1 MEDFKF
7 ISQITN
13 DPHGCSIHMIF
24 EGLLTLQNAPLI
36 KESLKEPLHEYD
48 SVDLIAKDVTGIDVS
63 FLNILKSF
71 KEFLENQGKKVN
83 VRIEMPYNLNRII
96 SETGISFPM
105 P

>member
-1 MEDFKF
+1 MDDFKF
-7 ISQITN
+7 FSRISD

-24 EGLLTLQNAPLI
+24 EGMLTLQNAPLI
-36 KESLKEPLHEYD
+36 KESLKEPSQDYQ

-71 KEFLENQGKKVN
+71 KEYLETRGKKVN
-83 VRIEMPYNLNRII
+83 VKLELPYNLNRII
-96 SETGISFPM
+96 SETGISFPL